1 MRLTTVKKEANLDAL
16 ADRLYANLTPDSRKL
31 AVAALVKANPVL
43 AQEGGLRPGV
53 VVTLPEQPGLNLKAA
68 QTSNDPVGNL
78 TDDLKEAVRTFGKL
92 LAGSLETAQADIKDQ
107 EALLKQ
113 REVAAAIKAAP
124 AAGDLAKS
132 LAKTLQDRR
141 TAYSAEAKTLD
152 TVLKEV
158 AKDLDS
164 LT

>member
-53 VVTLPEQPGLNLKAA
+53 VVTLPEQPGLSLKAA
-68 QTSNDPVGNL
+68 QTGNDPVGNL
-78 TDDLKEAVRTFGKL
+78 RDDLKEAVRTYGKS
-92 LAGSLETAQADIKDQ
+92 LAGGLDSAQTDIKNQ

-113 REVAAAIKAAP
+113 REVAAAIKATP

-141 TAYSAEAKTLD
+141 MAYSAEAKILD
-152 TVLKEV
+152 TVLKAA

-164 LT
+164 LN

>member
-92 LAGSLETAQADIKDQ
+92 LGGSLETAQTDIKDQ

-113 REVAAAIKAAP
+113 REVAAAIKATP
-124 AAGDLAKS
+124 AAGDLAKN

-141 TAYSAEAKTLD
+141 TAYSAEAKALD

-164 LT
+164 LK

>member
-1 MRLTTVKKEANLDAL
+1 MRLTTVKKEANLNAL

-31 AVAALVKANPVL
+31 AVAALVKANPLL

-68 QTSNDPVGNL
+68 QTGKDPVGSL
-78 TDDLKEAVRTFGKL
+78 TDDLKEAVQTYGQQ
-92 LAGSLETAQADIKDQ
+92 LAGGLETAQTDIKDQ

-113 REVAAAIKAAP
+113 REVAAAIKAMP
-124 AAGDLAKS
+124 AAAVLAKS
-132 LAKTLQDRR
+132 LATALQDRR
-141 TAYSAEAKTLD
+141 AAYSAEAKTLA

-164 LT
+164 LN

>member
-1 MRLTTVKKEANLDAL
+1 MRLTTVKKEADLNAL
-16 ADRLYANLTPDSRKL
+16 ADRLYANLTLDSRKL
-31 AVAALVKANPVL
+31 AVAAILKANPLL

-68 QTSNDPVGNL
+68 QTGKDPVGTL
-78 TDDLKEAVRTFGKL
+78 ADDLKEVVRAYGQQ
-92 LAGSLETAQADIKDQ
+92 LAGGLDTAQADIKDQ

-132 LAKTLQDRR
+132 LAKALQDRR
-141 TAYSAEAKTLD
+141 TAYSAEAKALD
-152 TVLKEV
+152 KVLKEV

-164 LT
+164 LN

>member
-53 VVTLPEQPGLNLKAA
+53 VVTLPEQPGLSVKPA
-68 QTSNDPVGNL
+68 QASTDPVGEL
-78 TDDLKEAVRTFGKL
+78 TDDIKEAVKIFGRL
-92 LAGSLETAQADIKDQ
+92 LAGGLETAQADIKDQ

-113 REVAAAIKAAP
+113 REVAAAIKATP

-132 LAKTLQDRR
+132 LAKALQDRR

-152 TVLKEV
+152 SVLKEA

-164 LT
+164 LI

>member
-16 ADRLYANLTPDSRKL
+16 ADRLYSNLTPDSRKL

-53 VVTLPEQPGLNLKAA
+53 VVTLPEQPGLSLKAA
-68 QTSNDPVGNL
+68 QTGNDPVGNL
-78 TDDLKEAVRTFGKL
+78 RDDLKEAVRTYGKS
-92 LAGSLETAQADIKDQ
+92 LAGGLDSAQTDIKNQ

-113 REVAAAIKAAP
+113 REVAAAIKATP

-141 TAYSAEAKTLD
+141 TAYSAEAKILD
-152 TVLKEV
+152 TVLKAA

-164 LT
+164 LN

>member
-1 MRLTTVKKEANLDAL
+1 M
-16 ADRLYANLTPDSRKL
+16 
-31 AVAALVKANPVL
+31 
-43 AQEGGLRPGV
+43 RPGV
-53 VVTLPEQPGLNLKAA
+53 VVTLPEQPGLNLKTA
-68 QTSNDPVGNL
+68 QTGKDPVGTL
-78 TDDLKEAVRTFGKL
+78 ADDLKEAVRTYGQQ
-92 LAGSLETAQADIKDQ
+92 LAGGLDTAQADIKDQ

-124 AAGDLAKS
+124 AAADLAKS
-132 LAKTLQDRR
+132 LAKALQDRR

-164 LT
+164 LN

>member
-78 TDDLKEAVRTFGKL
+78 TDDL
-92 LAGSLETAQADIKDQ
+92 
-107 EALLKQ
+107 
-113 REVAAAIKAAP
+113 
-124 AAGDLAKS
+124 
-132 LAKTLQDRR
+132 
-141 TAYSAEAKTLD
+141 
-152 TVLKEV
+152 
-158 AKDLDS
+158 
-164 LT
+164 

>member
-1 MRLTTVKKEANLDAL
+1 MRLTTVKKEANLNAL

-31 AVAALVKANPVL
+31 AVAALLKANPLL

-53 VVTLPEQPGLNLKAA
+53 VVTLPDQPGLTLKTA
-68 QTSNDPVGNL
+68 QTGKDPVGTL
-78 TDDLKEAVRTFGKL
+78 ADDLRVAVRAYGQQ
-92 LAGSLETAQADIKDQ
+92 LAGGLETAQTDIKDQ

-113 REVAAAIKAAP
+113 REVAAAIKATPGAS
-124 AAGDLAKS
+124 DLAKS
-132 LAKTLQDRR
+132 LATALQERR
-141 TAYSAEAKTLD
+141 AAYSAEVKALD
-152 TVLKEV
+152 TVLKEF

>member
-53 VVTLPEQPGLNLKAA
+53 VVTLPEQPGLSLKAA
-68 QTSNDPVGNL
+68 QTGKDPVGTL
-78 TDDLKEAVRTFGKL
+78 TDDLKEAVRTYGQQ
-92 LAGSLETAQADIKDQ
+92 LASALDAAQADLRDQ

-113 REVAAAIKAAP
+113 REVAAAIKATP
-124 AAGDLAKS
+124 AAADLAKTF
-132 LAKTLQDRR
+132 AKALQDRR

-152 TVLKEV
+152 TVLQ
-158 AKDLDS
+158 ALTKDLDS
-164 LT
+164 LN

>member
-92 LAGSLETAQADIKDQ
+92 LGGSLETAQTARPAQ

-113 REVAAAIKAAP
+113 REVAAAIKATP
-124 AAGDLAKS
+124 AAGDLAKN
-132 LAKTLQDRR
+132 LAKTLPDRR
-141 TAYSAEAKTLD
+141 TAYSAEAQALD

-164 LT
+164 LW